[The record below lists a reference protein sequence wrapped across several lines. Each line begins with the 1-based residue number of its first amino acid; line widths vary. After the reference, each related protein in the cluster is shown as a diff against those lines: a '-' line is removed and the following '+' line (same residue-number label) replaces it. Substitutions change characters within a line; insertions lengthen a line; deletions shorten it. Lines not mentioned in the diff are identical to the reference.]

1 MRDRA
6 SERASA
12 NVLVSFLLQRKELAQ
27 SILFFVLV
35 VLYVVVDVVVTQLP
49 QSRERKPF
57 SCKEGKKWEKK
68 PRETNERA
76 NE

>member
-35 VLYVVVDVVVTQLP
+35 VLYVVVVVVTQLP